1 MESTF
6 LGELT
11 KIVGPESI
19 AFDDLTKAYFSRS
32 SLPKSTI
39 PKVVVFPKTTT
50 QIADILKICN
60 NWVQKVHVISTG
72 NNWGYTDACAP
83 SNESVIIHLKNMNQ
97 ILDYNEKFGYLVV
110 QPGVTQGQVRE
121 FLQTRKSN
129 WATDVTG
136 AGPDTSL
143 IGNISERGF
152 GHGSMGDRFSNSLN
166 YEVVLPNGEIIKTG
180 FGEFENSE
188 SQDLNKFGLG
198 PSIDGLFSQSN
209 LGIITKMTVWL
220 EPKAEV
226 FKGVFFALQE
236 DSDIYEAI
244 EVLRPLKLDG
254 TIQTNVHIGND
265 LRVLAMNHSSPTID
279 ETTCKALTLDQRK
292 KLQQLNAIGAW
303 NGSMGVSGDKNQV
316 KANIKKI
323 MSRLKTIKGLKK
335 IIVLDENQINSL
347 TKICEKFTYFD
358 FFKRNVRLLKKA
370 KQGFELLTGT
380 PPENSIQGCL
390 WRTVDAPTEP
400 TSNNPLNYNAG
411 FIWVS
416 PILPMGAFHLQKFND
431 LAKSI
436 FAKYN
441 FDFLDTLTMINK
453 RSLSSVLTI
462 CYNKKDKNE
471 CIAAQKCHDEL
482 ISMMLKN
489 GYPPYR
495 AGNLAFSKLNER
507 NTAQQ
512 SFLKEI
518 KKLVDPENILSPGKY
533 I

>member
-1 MESTF
+1 MVSSILSQETINPIAIMESTF

-188 SQDLNKFGLG
+188 SQDLNKF
-198 PSIDGLFSQSN
+198 
-209 LGIITKMTVWL
+209 
-220 EPKAEV
+220 E
-226 FKGVFFALQE
+226 
-236 DSDIYEAI
+236 
-244 EVLRPLKLDG
+244 
-254 TIQTNVHIGND
+254 IGRASCRE
-265 LRVLAMNHSSPTID
+265 RV
-279 ETTCKALTLDQRK
+279 
-292 KLQQLNAIGAW
+292 
-303 NGSMGVSGDKNQV
+303 
-316 KANIKKI
+316 
-323 MSRLKTIKGLKK
+323 
-335 IIVLDENQINSL
+335 
-347 TKICEKFTYFD
+347 
-358 FFKRNVRLLKKA
+358 
-370 KQGFELLTGT
+370 
-380 PPENSIQGCL
+380 
-390 WRTVDAPTEP
+390 
-400 TSNNPLNYNAG
+400 
-411 FIWVS
+411 
-416 PILPMGAFHLQKFND
+416 
-431 LAKSI
+431 
-436 FAKYN
+436 
-441 FDFLDTLTMINK
+441 
-453 RSLSSVLTI
+453 
-462 CYNKKDKNE
+462 
-471 CIAAQKCHDEL
+471 
-482 ISMMLKN
+482 
-489 GYPPYR
+489 
-495 AGNLAFSKLNER
+495 
-507 NTAQQ
+507 
-512 SFLKEI
+512 
-518 KKLVDPENILSPGKY
+518 
-533 I
+533 